1 MNLEKII
8 YIKFRGRSQWE
19 NRGPREAGSDRGGG
33 LFVIDFPDHDAVP
46 PFFLGLVQGQVGQF
60 DHFIRGFG
68 FFIRAGQAN
77 ADGDLDFFT
86 IPFFTILFSFNFL
99 EINESSL

>member
-1 MNLEKII
+1 MNLEKIV

-19 NRGPREAGSDRGGG
+19 NRGPREAGSDRSGG
-33 LFVIDFPDHDAVP
+33 LFVFDFPDHDAVP

-60 DHFIRGFG
+60 DHIPGRFG
-68 FFIRAGQAN
+68 FTAGTGQAN

-86 IPFFTILFSFNFL
+86 IPFFFFR
-99 EINESSL
+99 